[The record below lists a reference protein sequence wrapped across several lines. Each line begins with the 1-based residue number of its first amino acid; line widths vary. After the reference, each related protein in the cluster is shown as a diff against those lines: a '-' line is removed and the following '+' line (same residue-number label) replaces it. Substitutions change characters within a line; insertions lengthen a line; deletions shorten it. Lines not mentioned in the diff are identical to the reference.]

1 MRAEN
6 ISEKM
11 ERIIIETW
19 MSIRKP
25 DYEPSA
31 IKVRAS
37 VVRQLEKEGYT
48 DAELPKLRTFQEYLR
63 RARKTQITLR
73 EKSKVDESKAWNLE
87 ILDDNDCSLPHD
99 TIPFVLQLWRYCK
112 NLGADLT
119 IRQAKWASRLCYLLK
134 NLDIAEQWIH
144 IMRYSR
150 EEELSL
156 LSGTQMRTDQLNSLL
171 IMEPWE
177 RMTLDET
184 DVRFKANRKIKHTF
198 TPKGS
203 DGGIVEEFLYAF
215 ADIFESRL
223 DMMLDDKLPDD
234 IDRINT
240 LSRLIHSLPSS
251 SKYFPDFES
260 RMVYLRHLAKLSTLP
275 YWKTAK
281 PEEIHSL
288 IIELRDWIMAGM
300 KDKIEVDKKPI
311 PHNILGIRVYRGSYG
326 GFPLDIYLR
335 AGFSLDEDTKEL
347 EGQLRKVHPD
357 WWEKEGEK

>member
-1 MRAEN
+1 MGAPLAEDMKRT
-6 ISEKM
+6 IA
-11 ERIIIETW
+11 ETW
-19 MSIRKP
+19 YNMRTI
-25 DYEPSA
+25 DYEPLP
-31 IKVRAS
+31 KEVRAS

-48 DAELPKLRTFQEYLR
+48 ESEIPKLRTFQEYVK
-63 RARKTQITLR
+63 RARKRQITLR
-73 EKSKVDESKAWNLE
+73 EKPDVDGSKAWNLE
-87 ILDDNDCSLPHD
+87 ILDENDCSLPHD

-112 NLGADLT
+112 NLGSDLT

-134 NLDIAEQWIH
+134 DLGISEQWIH

-177 RMTLDET
+177 RMTLVET
-184 DVRFKANRKIKHTF
+184 DVRFKANWKINHTIA
-198 TPKGS
+198 PKGS

-215 ADIFESRL
+215 ADILQSRFY
-223 DMMLDDKLPDD
+223 MMLDDKLPDD
-234 IDRINT
+234 IDRVDKIST
-240 LSRLIHSLPSS
+240 LIHSLPSS

-288 IIELRDWIMAGM
+288 IIDLRAWIIAII
-300 KDKIEVDKKPI
+300 KNKIEKENKPK
-311 PHNILGIRVYRGSYG
+311 PKSLLGLDLRSREA
-326 GFPLDIYLR
+326 FPLDIYLR
-335 AGFSLDEDTKEL
+335 AGFSLEQDSEEFFA
-347 EGQLRKVHPD
+347 ELRKVHPD
-357 WWEKEGEK
+357 WFEYEGGKQ

>member
-6 ISEKM
+6 ISEEM
-11 ERIIIETW
+11 ERTIIETW

-25 DYEPSA
+25 NYEPAA

-37 VVRQLEKEGYT
+37 VVRQLAKEGYT
-48 DAELPKLRTFQEYLR
+48 DTELPKLRTFQEYLR

-87 ILDDNDCSLPHD
+87 ILDENDCSLPHD

-112 NLGADLT
+112 NLGANLT

-134 NLDIAEQWIH
+134 DLDISEQWIH
-144 IMRYSR
+144 VMRYSR

-156 LSGTQMRTDQLNSLL
+156 LSGIQMRTDQLNSLL

-177 RMTLDET
+177 RMTLAET
-184 DVRFKANRKIKHTF
+184 DVRFKANRKINHTI

-203 DGGIVEEFLYAF
+203 DGGIVEEFLYAY
-215 ADIFESRL
+215 ADILQSRL

-281 PEEIHSL
+281 PEEIYSL
-288 IIELRDWIMAGM
+288 IIELREWIIAGM
-300 KDKIEVDKKPI
+300 KGKAEEDKNPKP
-311 PHNILGIRVYRGSYG
+311 HSLLGLRIYRSSYG
-326 GFPLDIYLR
+326 KFPLDIYLR
-335 AGFSLDEDTKEL
+335 AGFSLKQDTKEL
-347 EGQLRKVHPD
+347 EAELRKIHPD
-357 WWEKEGEK
+357 WFEYEGG